1 MPADDAGL
9 VIPPEMVEAL
19 TPYIVEGQVPA
30 WTELDERNLRRRVGI
45 VEDFHPTEVIPLTGV
60 VAIAG
65 IRRYHRARCVAC
77 GLRRIVYAVEVNFT
91 PSRRRCWS
99 CWTGGE
105 EA

>member
-30 WTELDERNLRRRVGI
+30 WTEEDVADLKRRVRLAI
-45 VEDFHPTEVIPLTGV
+45 PATATEVIPLTGV